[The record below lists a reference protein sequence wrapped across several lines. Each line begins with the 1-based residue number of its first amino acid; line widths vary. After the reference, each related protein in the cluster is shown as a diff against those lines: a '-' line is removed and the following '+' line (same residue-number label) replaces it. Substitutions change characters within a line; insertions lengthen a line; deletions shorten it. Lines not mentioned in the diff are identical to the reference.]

1 MCRRPPKTGEAPDNR
16 EIDDL
21 NRALWLWAVLFALW
35 LVLSWH
41 FTPLFL
47 FFGVATCSI
56 AVLVAWRMGTVDSES
71 MPLHLLGRAVMYVPW
86 LVWEILK
93 SNVRVAR
100 IILSPR
106 IRVDPSIVHFRASQR
121 TDLGRFIY
129 ANSITLTPGTVTT
142 GIVGDDFEVHAIV
155 QEEID
160 GSEENV
166 MNRRVALLE
175 GGDA

>member
-1 MCRRPPKTGEAPDNR
+1 M
-16 EIDDL
+16 
-21 NRALWLWAVLFALW
+21 NRAPWLWAILFALW

-47 FFGVATCSI
+47 FFGVVTCSI
-56 AVLVAWRMGTVDSES
+56 AVLVVTRMGILDRES
-71 MPLHLLGRAVMYVPW
+71 LPLHLAWRAATYVPW
-86 LVWEILK
+86 LVWEIFK

-160 GSEENV
+160 GSEENI
-166 MNRRVALLE
+166 MNRRVAQLE
-175 GGDA
+175 GEAE

>member
-1 MCRRPPKTGEAPDNR
+1 M
-16 EIDDL
+16 
-21 NRALWLWAVLFALW
+21 NRAPWLWAILFALW

-41 FTPLFL
+41 FTLLFL
-47 FFGVATCSI
+47 FFGVVTCSI
-56 AVLVAWRMGTVDSES
+56 AVFVVTRMGVLDRESLPVHLAWR
-71 MPLHLLGRAVMYVPW
+71 AVTYVPW
-86 LVWEILK
+86 LVWEIFK

-160 GSEENV
+160 GSEENI
-166 MNRRVALLE
+166 MNRRVARLE
-175 GGDA
+175 GEAG